1 MHSRSA
7 VVSRSVFVAV
17 ASAWSVVAVAIGL
30 LSLLE
35 WPRKFAIEGR
45 WLPIIGLGLLVVGQ
59 FMSALVADQLFPAA
73 HRRLTAIFELGPWLL
88 LAAFVIGGLA

>member
-7 VVSRSVFVAV
+7 IVSRAVFVAV
-17 ASAWSVVAVAIGL
+17 ASAWSVVAVTIGL
-30 LSLLE
+30 LALLE

-45 WLPIIGLGLLVVGQ
+45 WLPIIGLVLLAVGQ
-59 FMSALVADQLFPAA
+59 FMSALVADQFFPGA
-73 HRRLTAIFELGPWLL
+73 HRRLTGAFELGPWLL